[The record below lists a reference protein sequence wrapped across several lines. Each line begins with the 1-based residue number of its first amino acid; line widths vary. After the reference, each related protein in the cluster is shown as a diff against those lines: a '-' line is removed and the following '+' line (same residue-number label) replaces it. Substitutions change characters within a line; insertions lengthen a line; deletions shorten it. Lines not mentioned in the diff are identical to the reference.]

1 MAAVR
6 CGVCDILLCLEQTH
20 RREPRHMQI
29 QFRQFHPDDTEQT
42 VALWQACG
50 LTRPWNDPYKDIKR
64 KLQQEPELFLIAEQ
78 NGRLLGSVMAGYDGH
93 RGWIYYL
100 AVLPQYQSQGVG
112 KSLVLQA
119 EQQLRSKGCPKIQLM
134 IRHDNSGVQD
144 FYRTLGYEQA
154 DVVVLGKRLIE
165 DA

>member
-1 MAAVR
+1 
-6 CGVCDILLCLEQTH
+6 
-20 RREPRHMQI
+20 MQI
-29 QFRQFHPDDTEQT
+29 QFRQFHPDDTEAT

-50 LTRPWNDPYKDIKR
+50 LTRPWNDPHRDIER
-64 KLQQEPELFLIAEQ
+64 KLQQEPELFIVAEH
-78 NGRLLGSVMAGYDGH
+78 NGQLMGSVMAGYDGH

-100 AVLPQYQSQGVG
+100 SVLPQYQSQGLG

-119 EQQLRSKGCPKIQLM
+119 EQRLRSRGCPKIQLM
-134 IRHDNSGVQD
+134 IRHENSGVQD

-154 DVVVLGKRLIE
+154 EVVVLGKRLIE

>member
-1 MAAVR
+1 
-6 CGVCDILLCLEQTH
+6 
-20 RREPRHMQI
+20 MQI
-29 QFRQFHPDDTEQT
+29 QFRQFHPDDTEQV

-50 LTRPWNDPYKDIKR
+50 LTRPWNDPHKDIER
-64 KLQQEPELFLIAEQ
+64 KLQQEPELFIVAEH
-78 NGRLLGSVMAGYDGH
+78 NRHLLGSVMAGYDGH

-100 AVLPQYQSQGVG
+100 SVLPQYQSQGLG
-112 KSLVLQA
+112 KSLVQQA
-119 EQQLRSKGCPKIQLM
+119 EQRLRSKGCPKIQLM

-154 DVVVLGKRLIE
+154 EVVVLGKRLIE

>member
-1 MAAVR
+1 
-6 CGVCDILLCLEQTH
+6 
-20 RREPRHMQI
+20 MQI
-29 QFRQFHPDDTEQT
+29 QFRQFHPDDTEQV

-50 LTRPWNDPYKDIKR
+50 LTRPWNDPHKDIER
-64 KLQQEPELFLIAEQ
+64 KLQQEPELFIVAEHDGQ
-78 NGRLLGSVMAGYDGH
+78 LLGSVMAGYDGH

-100 AVLPQYQSQGVG
+100 SVLPQYQSQGLG
-112 KSLVLQA
+112 KSLVQQA
-119 EQQLRSKGCPKIQLM
+119 EQRLRSKGCPKIQLM

-154 DVVVLGKRLIE
+154 EVVVLGKRLIE

>member
-1 MAAVR
+1 
-6 CGVCDILLCLEQTH
+6 
-20 RREPRHMQI
+20 MQI
-29 QFRQFHPDDTEQT
+29 QFRQFHPDDTEQV

-50 LTRPWNDPYKDIKR
+50 LTRPWNDPHKDIER
-64 KLQQEPELFLIAEQ
+64 KLQQEPELFIVAEHDGQ
-78 NGRLLGSVMAGYDGH
+78 LLGSVMAGYDGH

-100 AVLPQYQSQGVG
+100 SVLPQYQSQGLG
-112 KSLVLQA
+112 KSLVQQA
-119 EQQLRSKGCPKIQLM
+119 EQRLSSKGCPKIQLM

-154 DVVVLGKRLIE
+154 EVVVLGKRLIE

>member
-1 MAAVR
+1 
-6 CGVCDILLCLEQTH
+6 
-20 RREPRHMQI
+20 MQI
-29 QFRQFHPDDTEQT
+29 QFRQFHPHDTEAT

-50 LTRPWNDPYKDIKR
+50 LTRPWNDPHRDIER
-64 KLQQEPELFLIAEQ
+64 KLQQEPELFIVAEH
-78 NGRLLGSVMAGYDGH
+78 NGQLMGSVMAGYDGH

-100 AVLPQYQSQGVG
+100 SVLPQYQSQGLG

-119 EQQLRSKGCPKIQLM
+119 EQKLRSKGCPKIQLM
-134 IRHDNSGVQD
+134 IRHENSGVQD

-154 DVVVLGKRLIE
+154 EVVVLGKRLIE

>member
-1 MAAVR
+1 
-6 CGVCDILLCLEQTH
+6 
-20 RREPRHMQI
+20 MQI

-50 LTRPWNDPYKDIKR
+50 LTRPWNDPHKDIER
-64 KLQQEPELFLIAEQ
+64 KLQQEPELFIVAEH

-100 AVLPQYQSQGVG
+100 SVLPQYQSQGLG

-119 EQQLRSKGCPKIQLM
+119 EQRLHSKGCPKIQLM
-134 IRHDNSGVQD
+134 IRQDNSGVQD

-154 DVVVLGKRLIE
+154 EVVVLGKRLIE
-165 DA
+165 DV